1 MAEAAAEQQTVE
13 QLVRVVGVRFKR
25 AGKIYYFDPG
35 ELELVPGDRVL
46 VETAAGVEFGE
57 VVTPVKMVPESAVVP
72 PIRPVLREAVREDY
86 DQLLANRELERIAH
100 AFALER
106 IAARG
111 LPMRLVNT
119 EYTFDRNRLTF
130 FFTSETRVD
139 FRQLVRDLARQFGVR
154 IELRQ
159 IGVRDEAKEVGGI
172 GACGR
177 ELCCATWMGEFEP
190 VSIRMAKE
198 QRLSLNPSKLTGQCG
213 RLKCCLKF
221 ENDTYRKI
229 RALLPAEGDQ
239 VQVTVAGEVQVGRVI
254 EVLVAKE
261 SVVVD
266 LGEGRRVTVTLQ
278 QFESGEAVALTG
290 KLAGEGADAAAGAA
304 GVEPYD
310 EAYDESYDEAA
321 EDLDDLTWDMAAGDQ
336 YAAGGGEYAAALEA
350 EPAQS
355 WIEAVERESELE
367 DDAGGPAERLRPEE
381 GPGLA
386 GLDPDE
392 DAELA
397 EVLRELVLLDGA
409 GLDEELARATA
420 GRARGKARKGR
431 SRRGKA
437 KAAPKAGHNGGGKR
451 RRRRSHKKPEARE
464 EGQ

>member
-1 MAEAAAEQQTVE
+1 
-13 QLVRVVGVRFKR
+13 
-25 AGKIYYFDPG
+25 
-35 ELELVPGDRVL
+35 
-46 VETAAGVEFGE
+46 
-57 VVTPVKMVPESAVVP
+57 
-72 PIRPVLREAVREDY
+72 
-86 DQLLANRELERIAH
+86 
-100 AFALER
+100 
-106 IAARG
+106 
-111 LPMRLVNT
+111 
-119 EYTFDRNRLTF
+119 
-130 FFTSETRVD
+130 
-139 FRQLVRDLARQFGVR
+139 
-154 IELRQ
+154 
-159 IGVRDEAKEVGGI
+159 
-172 GACGR
+172 
-177 ELCCATWMGEFEP
+177 
-190 VSIRMAKE
+190 
-198 QRLSLNPSKLTGQCG
+198 
-213 RLKCCLKF
+213 
-221 ENDTYRKI
+221 
-229 RALLPAEGDQ
+229 
-239 VQVTVAGEVQVGRVI
+239 VQVGRVI

-386 GLDPDE
+386 GLGPDE

-420 GRARGKARKGR
+420 GRPRGKARKGR